1 MVVAS
6 ALRLLVFVFRLG
18 QTHRIDV
25 MRAILVPRGAE
36 NNRFHFNELREVA
49 GAIIQTECNRLQLSR
64 TEAHFSRWRRDGR
77 ARDARRSTFFRLLI
91 QAVLGE
97 FVRGIVRQRH

>member
-25 MRAILVPRGAE
+25 LRAILVPRGAE

-49 GAIIQTECNRLQLSR
+49 GAIIQTECNRLQMSR
-64 TEAHFSRWRRDGR
+64 TEAHFSRWEAGWPGERRPALHLFQTSNSGLP
-77 ARDARRSTFFRLLI
+77 A
-91 QAVLGE
+91 
-97 FVRGIVRQRH
+97 

>member
-25 MRAILVPRGAE
+25 MRAILVPRGSE
-36 NNRFHFNELREVA
+36 NNCLYFNKLRGIV
-49 GAIIQTECNRLQLSR
+49 GAIFQTECNRLQMSR
-64 TEAHFSRWRRDGR
+64 TQAHFSRWEAGWPGERRPALHLFQTSNSGLP
-77 ARDARRSTFFRLLI
+77 A
-91 QAVLGE
+91 
-97 FVRGIVRQRH
+97 